1 MVELSQVIANIYWR
15 LRNICSCRILQIHP
29 KLGRSW
35 FHILL
40 VQAALKA
47 KAKEMD
53 ERGDEEERMRR
64 GEDSAICSVFSDEVS

>member
-1 MVELSQVIANIYWR
+1 MVSQ
-15 LRNICSCRILQIHP
+15 CES
-29 KLGRSW
+29 
-35 FHILL
+35 HILL